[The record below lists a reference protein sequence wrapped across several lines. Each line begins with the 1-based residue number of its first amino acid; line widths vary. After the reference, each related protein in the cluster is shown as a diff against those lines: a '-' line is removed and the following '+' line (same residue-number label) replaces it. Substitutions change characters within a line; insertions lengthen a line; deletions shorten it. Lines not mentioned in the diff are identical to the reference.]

1 MRYGKTEWG
10 LSLKMYTQRYGITL
24 KQVAAAA
31 EVPYPTLL
39 QVIIGKTPGYNVVPK
54 VDAFV
59 ADYVAKNDPTMNM
72 AVRPFEEVNLCKQ
85 PAQTERQTS
94 ETPRSSANSAPCTS
108 RT

>member
-10 LSLKMYTQRYGITL
+10 LSLKMFTQRYGITL

-39 QVIIGKTPGYNVVPK
+39 QVIIGKTPGHSVVPK

-59 ADYVAKNDPTMNM
+59 AEYTAKTDPTMNR

-85 PAQTERQTS
+85 SETSDRPTS
-94 ETPRSSANSAPCTS
+94 ET
-108 RT
+108 